1 MAPERVH
8 HFHAE
13 ATALHANLQH
23 PLNGEIKP
31 QNHLKLHQEG
41 GYLSDHAKD
50 YRVDNVVS
58 FKAAHTHVAGHES
71 PKRDHPWIT
80 LTTSSIEQLNVL
92 EVVTADRVVSQISTE
107 HPRGKGHVPSVTF
120 LGTRFENLRVGGV
133 AVNLKLKFPLTTLR
147 PPGPDKPYLLD
158 KDFLAEIKAKPASFP
173 ELKSQW
179 ESCLKARESNPDA
192 AKPEA
197 SATGTLAYDV
207 SLGDQKSYGDVKID
221 GNVLTVPEF
230 GKIILAELTLDCD
243 TFHLTMLRL
252 EMGCLAAGAMRAG
265 VSIANGTTVP

>member
-1 MAPERVH
+1 MAPPRVH

-13 ATALHANLQH
+13 ATALHAKLQH

-41 GYLSDHAKD
+41 GYLSDHVKD

-71 PKRDHPWIT
+71 PKRDHPWVT
-80 LTTSSIEQLNVL
+80 LTTASIEQLNVL
-92 EVVTADRVVSQISTE
+92 EVVTADRLVSQIATE
-107 HPRGKGHVPSVTF
+107 HPREKGHVPTVTF
-120 LGTRFENLRVGGV
+120 LGTRFENLQVGGIRI
-133 AVNLKLKFPLTTLR
+133 NLKLKFPLTTLR
-147 PPGPDKPYLLD
+147 PPTPDTPYLLD
-158 KDFLAEIKAKPASFP
+158 EKFLKEIGAKPASFP

-179 ESCLKARESNPDA
+179 ESCLKSREVNPEA
-192 AKPEA
+192 PRPNA

-207 SLGDQKSYGDVKID
+207 SLADPKSAGDVKID
-221 GNVLTVPEF
+221 GNVLSVPEF
-230 GKIILAELTLDCD
+230 GKIILAELTVDCD

-252 EMGCLAAGAMRAG
+252 EMGCLAAGTMMLG
-265 VSIANGTTVP
+265 GTITNGHTSP

>member
-1 MAPERVH
+1 MAPQRVH

-31 QNHLKLHQEG
+31 QNHLKLHPEG
-41 GYLSDHAKD
+41 GYLSDHVKD

-92 EVVTADRVVSQISTE
+92 EVVTADRVVSQIATE
-107 HPRGKGHVPSVTF
+107 HPRPDGLHVPKVTF
-120 LGTRFENLRVGGV
+120 LGTRFENLRVGGYEV
-133 AVNLKLKFPLTTLR
+133 KVEFNPKLWYLQPPSGDLPYIADAGFLK
-147 PPGPDKPYLLD
+147 
-158 KDFLAEIKAKPASFP
+158 EIHSSDSFP
-173 ELKSQW
+173 NVKGEWQAYVQQL
-179 ESCLKARESNPDA
+179 A
-192 AKPEA
+192 AGGGKRPG
-197 SATGTLAYDV
+197 ATAKGTLVEKLSAGPFQV
-207 SLGDQKSYGDVKID
+207 SGNKIK
-221 GNVLTVPEF
+221 VPEF
-230 GKIILAELTLDCD
+230 GEIVVAELEVDCD

-252 EMGCLAAGAMRAG
+252 EMGCIAAGTMTLG
-265 VSIANGTTVP
+265 TGIVNGSTKP

>member
-1 MAPERVH
+1 MAPPRVH

-31 QNHLKLHQEG
+31 QNHLKLHPEG
-41 GYLSDHAKD
+41 GYLSDHVKD

-107 HPRGKGHVPSVTF
+107 HPREGHVPTVTF
-120 LGTRFENLRVGGV
+120 LGTRFENLKVGGV
-133 AVNLKLKFPLTTLR
+133 GVNAKLKFPLRTLR
-147 PPGPDKPYLLD
+147 PPTPDTPYLLD
-158 KDFLAEIKAKPASFP
+158 EKFLAEIGAKSASFP
-173 ELKSQW
+173 GLMSQW
-179 ESCLKARESNPDA
+179 DSCLKARETKPDA
-192 AKPEA
+192 AKPNA

-207 SLGDQKSYGDVKID
+207 SLADPKSQGDVKIE

-230 GKIILAELTLDCD
+230 GKIILAELTVDCD

-252 EMGCLAAGAMRAG
+252 EMGCLAHGTMMIG
-265 VSIANGTTVP
+265 GTITNGGTVP